1 MAEAAKY
8 VPELEGNELAT
19 VAALLKELTD
29 EQATYFAQGYRGK
42 RKDSSTAFF
51 LNILGFL
58 GFAGVHRFYLGQMGM
73 GFLYFMTGGFC
84 VVGTII
90 DIFTHKG
97 MVEKYNLARASETAM
112 FVKSSFK
119 DSAS

>member
-8 VPELEGNELAT
+8 IPELEGNELAT
-19 VAALLKELTD
+19 VAALLKDLTD
-29 EQATYFAQGYRGK
+29 EQATYFAQGYREK
-42 RKDSSTAFF
+42 RKDSSTVLI
-51 LNILGFL
+51 LNLLGFVFL
-58 GFAGVHRFYLGQMGM
+58 AGVHRFYLGQTAMGIVYL
-73 GFLYFMTGGFC
+73 FTLGFC
-84 VVGTII
+84 YVGTLI

-97 MVEKYNLARASETAM
+97 MVERYNLARAAETAM

>member
-1 MAEAAKY
+1 MAEAAKH
-8 VPELEGNELAT
+8 VPELQGNELAT

-42 RKDSSTAFF
+42 RKDSSTVLL
-51 LNILGFL
+51 LNLLGFVFL
-58 GFAGVHRFYLGQMGM
+58 AGVHRFYLGQTGM
-73 GFLYFMTGGFC
+73 GVIYLLTVGFC
-84 VVGTII
+84 FVGTLI
-90 DIFTHKG
+90 DIFAHKG

>member
-8 VPELEGNELAT
+8 IPELEGNELAT

-42 RKDSSTAFF
+42 RKDSSTVLL
-51 LNILGFL
+51 LNLLGFVFL
-58 GFAGVHRFYLGQMGM
+58 AGVHRFYLGQTGM
-73 GFLYFMTGGFC
+73 GVIYLVTGGFC
-84 VVGTII
+84 FVGTLI
-90 DIFTHKG
+90 DIFTHKD
-97 MVEKYNLARASETAM
+97 MVETYNMAKATETAL

-119 DSAS
+119 DSTN

>member
-8 VPELEGNELAT
+8 VPELQGNELAT

-42 RKDSSTAFF
+42 RKDSSTVLL
-51 LNILGFL
+51 LNLLGFIFL
-58 GFAGVHRFYLGQMGM
+58 AGVHRFYLGQTGM
-73 GFLYFMTGGFC
+73 GVIYLLTGGFC
-84 VVGTII
+84 FVGTLI

-97 MVEKYNLARASETAM
+97 MVEKYNLARANETAM
-112 FVKSSFK
+112 FVKNSFK

>member
-8 VPELEGNELAT
+8 IPELEGNELAT
-19 VAALLKELTD
+19 VAALLKDLTD
-29 EQATYFAQGYRGK
+29 EQATYFAQGYREK
-42 RKDSSTAFF
+42 RKDSSTVLI
-51 LNILGFL
+51 LNLLGFVFL
-58 GFAGVHRFYLGQMGM
+58 AGVHRFYLGQTAMGIVYL
-73 GFLYFMTGGFC
+73 FTLGFC
-84 VVGTII
+84 YVGTLI

-97 MVEKYNLARASETAM
+97 MVETYNLAKATETAM

>member
-8 VPELEGNELAT
+8 IPELEGNELAT
-19 VAALLKELTD
+19 VAALLKDLTD

-42 RKDSSTAFF
+42 RKDSSTVLI
-51 LNILGFL
+51 LNLLGFVVL
-58 GFAGVHRFYLGQMGM
+58 GGVHRLYLGQTGM
-73 GFLYFMTGGFC
+73 GVVYLLTGGLCF
-84 VVGTII
+84 VGTII
-90 DIFTHKG
+90 DLFTHKG
-97 MVEKYNLARASETAM
+97 MVEKYNLAKATETAM

>member
-8 VPELEGNELAT
+8 LPELEGSELAT

-42 RKDSSTAFF
+42 RKDSSTVLI
-51 LNILGFL
+51 LNLLGLMFI
-58 GFAGVHRFYLGQMGM
+58 AGIHRFYLGQTAMGVIYL
-73 GFLYFMTGGFC
+73 FTGGLC
-84 VVGTII
+84 YVGTII
-90 DIFTHKG
+90 DIFAHKG

>member
-1 MAEAAKY
+1 MAEAAKH
-8 VPELEGNELAT
+8 VPELQGNELAT

-42 RKDSSTAFF
+42 RKDSSTVLL
-51 LNILGFL
+51 LNLLGFIGL
-58 GFAGVHRFYLGQMGM
+58 AGVHRFYLGQTGM
-73 GFLYFMTGGFC
+73 GVIYLVTVGFC
-84 VVGTII
+84 FVGTLI

-97 MVEKYNLARASETAM
+97 MVEEYNLARASETAM